1 MVYEFTGNDSNTYT
15 YGHRLLFSEEYK
27 YILNA
32 HGDVEVLI
40 ESDNTFVHRYRYD
53 AFGNELN
60 PSASDTNPFRYCAE
74 YFDIES
80 GQIYLRN
87 RYYQPVIS
95 RFTQLDPIRDGLN
108 WYGYCVNNPIL
119 YSDRTGYQTTV
130 ATVTVWRFF
139 VKCILPALGS
149 R

>member
-1 MVYEFTGNDSNTYT
+1 MVYEFTGSESNTYT

-60 PSASDTNPFRYCAE
+60 IDTTDTNPFRYCAE
-74 YFDIES
+74 YFDTET
-80 GQIYLRN
+80 GTIYLRA
-87 RYYQPVIS
+87 RYYSPVIG

-108 WYGYCVNNPIL
+108 WYAYCRNNPI
-119 YSDRTGYQTTV
+119 V
-130 ATVTVWRFF
+130 F
-139 VKCILPALGS
+139 VDPSGKERI
-149 R
+149 

>member
-40 ESDNTFVHRYRYD
+40 ESDNIFVHRYRYD

-60 PSASDTNPFRYCAE
+60 LDSTDKLSGDVPQQEKSPFSFKRK
-74 YFDIES
+74 
-80 GQIYLRN
+80 
-87 RYYQPVIS
+87 
-95 RFTQLDPIRDGLN
+95 GLFF
-108 WYGYCVNNPIL
+108 IHTL
-119 YSDRTGYQTTV
+119 
-130 ATVTVWRFF
+130 F
-139 VKCILPALGS
+139 VKLNRL
-149 R
+149 